1 MSATYDPVYASMKT
15 GKTDI
20 ADINNTCYSVCSAFE
35 GVTSPWEINEKCSE
49 KCGKAIEKLRVN
61 DFSATSCAHP
71 APLRP
76 VIWNQSPAF
85 FPKEYEKTGDI
96 QKALERCQELCNNT
110 KYPKQCMQDAIIQ
123 SYAVEC
129 NHGVM
134 SIKREDYNDD
144 NESDKM
150 HNEKKERGSS
160 SINLKKIILIL
171 SICLFVGILLRILA
185 KYGKEWLPKF

>member
-1 MSATYDPVYASMKT
+1 MTTYDPVYASIKT

-20 ADINNTCYSVCSAFE
+20 SDINNTCYSVCSAFE
-35 GVTSPWEINEKCSE
+35 GVSSPWEINEKCSQ
-49 KCGKAIEKLRVN
+49 KCGKIVEKLREKTF
-61 DFSATSCAHP
+61 DATSCAHP

-76 VIWNQSPAF
+76 VIWNQSPVF
-85 FPKEYEKTGDI
+85 FPKEYEKTKDI

-134 SIKREDYNDD
+134 QIHKEGYEEDNNQNNQVNDLSIK
-144 NESDKM
+144 
-150 HNEKKERGSS
+150 
-160 SINLKKIILIL
+160 KIYMILGV
-171 SICLFVGILLRILA
+171 CLIVGILLGLLF
-185 KYGKEWLPKF
+185 KYGRRMLPKV